1 MDPRAKPIPKRGQR
15 NIYCPFYNDC
25 LDHAVKNLWQCW
37 SCAECPHR
45 KIKSVDE
52 LEYEA
57 DDGEVCYEI
66 SPDMV
71 REMRKDP
78 VC

>member
-1 MDPRAKPIPKRGQR
+1 MEPKNPIRKKGER

-25 LDHAVKNLWQCW
+25 LDHAVKNLWWYW
-37 SCAECPHR
+37 SCVECPRR

-52 LEYEA
+52 LEYKT
-57 DDGEVCYEI
+57 DDGGLCYEI
-66 SPDMV
+66 SPDIV
-71 REMRKDP
+71 RETGKDS